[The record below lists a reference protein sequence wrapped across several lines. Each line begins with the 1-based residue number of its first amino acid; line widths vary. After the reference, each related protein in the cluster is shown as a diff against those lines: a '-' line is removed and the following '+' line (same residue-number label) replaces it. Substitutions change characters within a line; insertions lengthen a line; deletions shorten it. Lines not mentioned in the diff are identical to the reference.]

1 MTNKIMWRG
10 IGALL
15 LMLLLLSSNVC
26 AQTDTL
32 LYPLKNVPLLSGN
45 FGELR
50 ATHLHTGLDFK
61 TGGREGLPVICVK
74 DGVVARVKVS
84 ATGYGN
90 ALYLEHEGGI
100 TTVYGHLSRFVPR
113 IAKVVRN
120 IQYNKESFEVDEN
133 MSGYELRFRAGD
145 TIAYSGNTGSSGG
158 PHLHFEVRDTKS
170 ERALNPLRFLS
181 VKDQTGPSVRG
192 VYVYP
197 ISNEGVRNAARRVEV
212 KNTGN
217 RVFRGGKVGVP
228 AGMVGIG
235 IQSDD
240 YMKDSWNKLGV
251 YDLSVSTNG
260 QEVFKMTMNELSF
273 DETFLVNE
281 LKDFHHYREN
291 RLVYLTFGNYQE
303 QLLSV
308 RNQNGGFIPVEK
320 DSVVDVTVD
329 LSDINGNRSSI
340 MFQLWGKSPS
350 RELVLADGEK
360 LLMNHQNDSL
370 KKGKYTLWLEADA
383 LSYPIVCKPEV
394 SSRLRDSIE
403 TIEVFSTGKQI
414 YPLMKN
420 ARLVVGGKFPEKS
433 VICLLEKNNRFSA
446 LKTHWTEEGLEAFPR
461 VLGEYTVRQD
471 TIAPVVL
478 YTGRAGQ
485 KIRFKMVD
493 DLSGISSYRVEVN
506 GKWCLFAYDAKN
518 RLLEG
523 NINEPVF
530 VKGKN
535 RLVLKVEDAVKNIA
549 TFETDIY
556 KK

>member
-113 IAKVVRN
+113 ITKVVRN

-145 TIAYSGNTGSSGG
+145 TIAYSGNSGSSGG

-273 DETFLVNE
+273 DQTFLVNE

-308 RNQNGGFIPVEK
+308 SNQNGGFIPVEK

-329 LSDINGNRSSI
+329 LSDINGNRSRI

-394 SSRLRDSIE
+394 SSRLRDSVE

-471 TIAPVVL
+471 TIAPVIF

-485 KIRFKMVD
+485 KIRFRMVD